1 MSSPPQ
7 AVRTAAPPFERL
19 GRRWRTCLESCRDV
33 QHFSLLR
40 EDRSRWMSRPP
51 FRGFCVFS
59 CGWYA
64 EAHGHAW
71 KRHDLNESVFIYC
84 TAGKGVY
91 SAAGQSWSVARGDLL
106 YCPPLSR
113 HAYAADARDPWSIY
127 WMHVSGPELAACV
140 DLFGV
145 GPGRPVVSVGIRPRA
160 IAAFRAMF
168 HFMKAPL
175 TDSRMLAL
183 ASNARL
189 ALACLALESGE
200 ETTSESIGAGIQRV
214 IDHMEAHLA
223 EPAQAGAWRSLFG
236 GSRTHFHRQFR
247 RATGHTPGDY
257 FMRLK
262 VRKAAGLL
270 ATSGQRVAE
279 IAEAVGVG
287 DPYYFSRLFRRIMG
301 VSPRRYREG
310 HASPEFAS
318 ASAAR

>member
-1 MSSPPQ
+1 MPRASPSARP
-7 AVRTAAPPFERL
+7 VPPPYEPL
-19 GRRWRTCLESCRDV
+19 GRRWRNCLQSCRDV
-33 QHFSLLR
+33 LHLSLQR
-40 EDRSRWMSRPP
+40 ADRARWMSRPVW
-51 FRGFCVFS
+51 RGFRVFS

-64 EAHGHAW
+64 EAHGHTW
-71 KRHDLNESVFIYC
+71 KRHDLNEGVFIYC

-91 SAAGQSWSVARGDLL
+91 SAEGRRWPVGRGDLL

-127 WMHVSGPELAACV
+127 WMHVSGPELPACV
-140 DLFGV
+140 QMLGL
-145 GPGRPVVSVGIRPRA
+145 GPDRPVIAVGIRPRA
-160 IAAFRAMF
+160 IAAFRALF
-168 HFMKAPL
+168 HFMQSPL

-200 ETTSESIGAGIQRV
+200 DTTSESIGAGIQRV
-214 IDHMEAHLA
+214 IDHMEAHIA
-223 EPAQAGAWRSLFG
+223 EPAPTGAWRALFG
-236 GSRTHFHRQFR
+236 GSRSHFHRQFR
-247 RATGHTPGDY
+247 RATGRTPGDY

-270 ATSGQRVAE
+270 ATSRQRVAE
-279 IAEAVGVG
+279 ISEAVGVG

-301 VSPRRYREG
+301 VSPRGYREG

-318 ASAAR
+318 SPTP